1 MNRYWYLTKHT
12 GEVRDFQQH
21 PNGYEKFVT
30 EVISRNLDGS
40 FQHTIYNRETND
52 IIDSFS
58 DRRKNF
64 KHTQNLIK
72 NILEHL
78 K

>member
-12 GEVRDFQQH
+12 GEVRDFHQH
-21 PNGYEKFVT
+21 PNGYDIFVT
-30 EVISRNLDGS
+30 EVISRNPDNS
-40 FQHTIYNRETND
+40 FQHTIFNRETND
-52 IIDSFS
+52 IITSFS
-58 DRRKNF
+58 DRRKSF

-72 NILEHL
+72 NILQHM